1 MKAYSNT
8 IRPANLQLKVNA
20 FKLLFDKDPD
30 ITFMGVIDCV
40 DGEAA
45 FLDSGSALLAFSP
58 SEPNI
63 ITLEIDGEPV
73 DCYPDTVSEDSFFI
87 LKCSE

>member
-30 ITFMGVIDCV
+30 ITFTGVIDCV

-45 FLDSGSALLAFSP
+45 FLDSGSTLLAFNP
-58 SEPNI
+58 SESDI
-63 ITLEIDGEPV
+63 LTLEIDGEPV
-73 DCYPDTVSEDSFFI
+73 DCCPDTASEDSFFT
-87 LKCSE
+87 LSCPE